1 VLETGDCDSSTS
13 AEKPKVN
20 TTPFSVANATS
31 HIGQQIGLSDW
42 LVVTQPMVD
51 MFAESTK
58 DPDWMHVDVE
68 RSKLESP
75 YGTTIVQGFL
85 MMSLVI
91 HFTHEMNLTPA
102 GTEYGLNY
110 GMNRTRFTSV
120 VTVGSRLRDRV
131 VLKAFEPRPEGRY
144 LSTTTHTVEVEGEDK
159 PAVVADW
166 LVLWFTEL
174 KHD

>member
-1 VLETGDCDSSTS
+1 MTEPVFT
-13 AEKPKVN
+13 VH
-20 TTPFSVANATS
+20 NAS
-31 HIGQQIGLSDW
+31 EFLGKEIGCSDW
-42 LVVTQPMVD
+42 TTITQDQVD
-51 MFAESTK
+51 MFAESTR

-68 RSKLESP
+68 RSQRESP

-91 HFTHEMNLTPA
+91 HLSDQMHLIPG

-110 GMNRTRFTSV
+110 GMDRVRFTSV
-120 VTVGSRLRDRV
+120 LKVGSRVRDRV
-131 VLKAFEPRPEGRY
+131 TLTSFEPRPNGRY
-144 LSTTTHTVEVEGEDK
+144 LQKTTHTFEVEGEDK
-159 PAVVADW
+159 PAMVAEW